1 MSDIKSAQV
10 QLMEKRNRLEELEAE
25 GYQLQAHAVTVD
37 RLVTISVPVQL
48 ESNLIERI
56 QTQKCNGRL
65 E

>member
-1 MSDIKSAQV
+1 MSDIKSTQV

-25 GYQLQAHAVTVD
+25 GYQLQVHAVTVD
-37 RLVTISVPVQL
+37 RLVTISVPDQL